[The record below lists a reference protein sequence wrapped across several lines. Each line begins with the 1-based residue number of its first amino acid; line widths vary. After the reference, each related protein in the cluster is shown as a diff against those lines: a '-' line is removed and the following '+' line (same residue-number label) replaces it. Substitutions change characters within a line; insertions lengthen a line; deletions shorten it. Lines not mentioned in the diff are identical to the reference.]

1 MGFKTL
7 EIVEGEFLK
16 VYLNNLLIYRNDI
29 KIIIPI
35 NSIDTLIID
44 NYKSNVSI
52 QLLNKLSEN
61 NILTIIC
68 DKRHL
73 PTSQILPINGNY
85 NSLKIIQNQIK
96 WTNKAKGFLWQQI
109 INQKIQN
116 QINLLNHLNIDTF
129 DLEKLKNQVDFF
141 DISNREGHASKIYWH
156 KLFGKNF
163 SRDDD
168 NEINSLLNYGYA
180 ILLGYLSR
188 SIVKKGLDNRIS
200 IFHKSFNNHFALACD
215 LMEPFRPM
223 VDFLVCKLYSQNN
236 CLILSTLKDEIIRLF
251 TKRIKINN
259 QIDYFNNAIDKTI
272 DSVIRNMTIPNI
284 YIEYDKL

>member
-7 EIVEGEFLK
+7 EIVNGETLK
-16 VYLNNLLIYRNDI
+16 TYLNNLLIYRDDT
-29 KIIIPI
+29 KIIVPI
-35 NSIDTLIID
+35 ISIDTLIID
-44 NYKSNVSI
+44 NCRSNIST

-73 PTSQILPINGNY
+73 PSSQILPINGNY
-85 NSLKIIQNQIK
+85 NSLKIIQSQIK
-96 WTNKAKGFLWQQI
+96 WTNKSKGLLWKQI
-109 INQKIQN
+109 VIEKIKN
-116 QINLLNHLNIDTF
+116 QIDLLKFLNIDAQ
-129 DLEKLKNQVDFF
+129 DLENLKNEVDFF
-141 DISNREGHASKIYWH
+141 DISNREGHTSKIYWH
-156 KLFGKNF
+156 RLFGKNF
-163 SRDDD
+163 NRDEE

-223 VDFLVCKLYSQNN
+223 VDYLVHKLYLENN
-236 CLILSTLKDEIIRLF
+236 CLVLATLKDEIIKLF
-251 TKRIKINN
+251 TKKIKIDN
-259 QIDYFNNAIDKTI
+259 QFDYFNTAVDKTI
-272 DSVIRNMTIPNI
+272 DSIIKNMSMPNI
-284 YIEYDKL
+284 DIEYDKF

>member
-7 EIVEGEFLK
+7 EIIEGEFLK
-16 VYLNNLLIYRNDI
+16 IYLNNLLIYRNDM
-29 KIIIPI
+29 KIIIPF

-44 NYKSNVSI
+44 NYRSNISI

-73 PTSQILPINGNY
+73 PASQILPMSGNY

-116 QINLLNHLNIDTF
+116 QIGLLKYLDIDVY

-141 DISNREGHASKIYWH
+141 DISNREGHTSKIYWH

-163 SRDDD
+163 NRDDD
-168 NEINSLLNYGYA
+168 N
-180 ILLGYLSR
+180 
-188 SIVKKGLDNRIS
+188 D
-200 IFHKSFNNHFALACD
+200 
-215 LMEPFRPM
+215 
-223 VDFLVCKLYSQNN
+223 
-236 CLILSTLKDEIIRLF
+236 
-251 TKRIKINN
+251 KINN
-259 QIDYFNNAIDKTI
+259 LLNMLSYL
-272 DSVIRNMTIPNI
+272 VICQ
-284 YIEYDKL
+284 DQ

>member
-7 EIVEGEFLK
+7 EIVEGEILKTFLD
-16 VYLNNLLIYRNDI
+16 NLLVYRKNT

-35 NSIDTLIID
+35 NTIDTLIID
-44 NYKSNVSI
+44 NCMSNISV

-61 NILTIIC
+61 NILTIVC

-73 PTSQILPINGNY
+73 PSLQILPINGNY
-85 NSLKIIQNQIK
+85 NSLKIIQQQIK
-96 WTNKAKGFLWQQI
+96 WTNKSKGLLWQQI
-109 INQKIQN
+109 VREKIKN
-116 QINLLNHLNIDTF
+116 QINLLKFLNIDTK
-129 DLEKLKNQVDFF
+129 DLDELKNEIDFF

-163 SRDDD
+163 NRDDD
-168 NEINSLLNYGYA
+168 NEINVLLNYGYA
-180 ILLGYLSR
+180 VLLGYLSR

-223 VDFLVCKLYSQNN
+223 VDYLIHKFYLENN
-236 CLILSTLKDEIIRLF
+236 CMILTTLKDEIIKLF
-251 TKRIKINN
+251 TNKIKIND
-259 QIDYFNNAIDKTI
+259 QFDYFNNAVDKTI
-272 DSVIRNMTIPNI
+272 DSVIKNMNIPNI
-284 YIEYDKL
+284 NIEYDKF